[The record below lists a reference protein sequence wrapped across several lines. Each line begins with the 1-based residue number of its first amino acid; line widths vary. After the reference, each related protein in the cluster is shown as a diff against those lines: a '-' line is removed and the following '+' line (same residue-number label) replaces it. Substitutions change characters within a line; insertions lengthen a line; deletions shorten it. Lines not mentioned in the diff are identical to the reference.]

1 MERLNHGGANA
12 RSSPGSRL
20 FKDAVNAARIA
31 AKQAGETRYVHLGMA
46 GFVVLSYP
54 TPGTVKIVRPPKL
67 RSGAP
72 LRYR

>member
-1 MERLNHGGANA
+1 MGNLNHGDSNA
-12 RSSPGSRL
+12 RSSPGGRL
-20 FKDAVNAARIA
+20 FKDAVNAAKRA
-31 AKQAGETRYVHLGMA
+31 AKQSGETRYVHLGMA